1 MSAMSS
7 NAPGPRPRQVTI
19 GGWVIAVASA
29 MLVVSVFDSMAGLHS
44 VDTRDAL
51 TKALTTGSAKSLGI
65 SVGDALGI
73 VRVALFVAG
82 VAAVVTGILGIFV
95 LQRHATARIVLTV
108 AAVPVVLTAPFSGG
122 VLALMIG
129 AATGLL
135 WSQPARDWFAGRA
148 PRVESARPVRR
159 ETPPHAPAPWAPP
172 PPSAGPSSGPA
183 SQPPPTPGWGHQPVA
198 PAAWPPPTGYAAS
211 APYQPGPAR
220 AGVPTPVRVACIL
233 TWIFSLL
240 TAALYLLVG
249 VALLVDR
256 NGMLDLLRDN
266 PTVRDSKLDA
276 DQLVTV
282 IVAVSALVVLWC
294 LAACGLAV
302 LVWRRHAWAWILLT
316 VSVGVAAAVE
326 VVGLPYSLLHLVAAG
341 VALRMLLVAPTRAWF
356 REGGPVPPPGWGPPQ
371 HWAPPSDEHDAA
383 QPAPPPDERPSGK
396 PPVW

>member
-1 MSAMSS
+1 
-7 NAPGPRPRQVTI
+7 
-19 GGWVIAVASA
+19 
-29 MLVVSVFDSMAGLHS
+29 
-44 VDTRDAL
+44 
-51 TKALTTGSAKSLGI
+51 
-65 SVGDALGI
+65 
-73 VRVALFVAG
+73 
-82 VAAVVTGILGIFV
+82 
-95 LQRHATARIVLTV
+95 
-108 AAVPVVLTAPFSGG
+108 
-122 VLALMIG
+122 
-129 AATGLL
+129 
-135 WSQPARDWFAGRA
+135 
-148 PRVESARPVRR
+148 
-159 ETPPHAPAPWAPP
+159 
-172 PPSAGPSSGPA
+172 
-183 SQPPPTPGWGHQPVA
+183 
-198 PAAWPPPTGYAAS
+198 
-211 APYQPGPAR
+211 
-220 AGVPTPVRVACIL
+220 VPTPVRVACIL